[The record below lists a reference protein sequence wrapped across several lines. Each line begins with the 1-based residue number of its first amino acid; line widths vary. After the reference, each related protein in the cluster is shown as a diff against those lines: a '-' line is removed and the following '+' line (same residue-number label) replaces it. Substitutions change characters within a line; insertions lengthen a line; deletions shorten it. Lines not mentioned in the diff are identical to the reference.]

1 MTAKIMELPQV
12 SRPPTLKTHVYALI
26 REAIVSGKY
35 KPGARLNES
44 QLARELNISRI
55 PIREALMQLHEHGL
69 VMNHERRGMFVTEL
83 ADDEVTQINS
93 LRVVLEAEAIRLCRA
108 RMTRQLAAKL
118 TALVEQMEKTPD
130 TNEIDMANVD
140 MEFHRTVWKATGNPY
155 LAKTM
160 ESLTTVLFA
169 HTALENVSHEDM
181 HWRLN
186 HHRELLDVILG
197 NSDLTAEEAV
207 IRHLKVHYDEPE
219 AYSSFAVGGPV
230 AKTKAPQ
237 GQASG
242 AKSPVSR
249 PRNLKA

>member
-1 MTAKIMELPQV
+1 MTATITNLATV
-12 SRPPTLKTHVYALI
+12 SRPMTLKAHVYSLI
-26 REAIVSGKY
+26 RDAIVTGKY

-83 ADDEVTQINS
+83 AEDDVQQINS
-93 LRVVLEAEAIRLCRA
+93 LRVVLEAEALRLCRA

-118 TALVEQMEKTPD
+118 TALVDQMERVND
-130 TNEIDMANVD
+130 SNEIDSAALD
-140 MEFHRTVWKATGNPY
+140 LEFHRTIWRATGNPY

-169 HTALENVSHEDM
+169 HTALENVSKDDL

-186 HHRELLDVILG
+186 HHRALLDVALG
-197 NSDLTAEEAV
+197 RSEITAEEAV
-207 IRHLKVHYDEPE
+207 IRHLKMHYVDPE
-219 AYSSFAVGGPV
+219 AYSSFTSVEQLKRTDNAHDAAG
-230 AKTKAPQ
+230 
-237 GQASG
+237 
-242 AKSPVSR
+242 KSPISR